1 MKALKRYYS
10 RKEQNT
16 LFFNTIILLI
26 FIIFSLNLMVT
37 QETLGGSISVGVI
50 LVFFTAA
57 MILKECLNFIF
68 QKAIYQL
75 TTECDPYAGYE
86 TILVLRKWDLLRSYT
101 TSYVAFSSLVYID
114 TENTQALFDLFS
126 ADNKLT
132 QNGKDMILIKNYSLY
147 KAYVLLNNKTQ
158 MKKAYAELIK
168 LKILSGKK
176 KGVSPLYAWFDI
188 EAEFA
193 LLTNDFKEANSI
205 LSKADIIALNTRE
218 RAHHYYLVALV
229 EREKGNYEEAL
240 SYMNQVTKIANKMAV
255 YDKARR
261 ASEEINNEK
270 TKKAR

>member
-16 LFFNTIILLI
+16 LFINSVFLLI
-26 FIIFSLNLMVT
+26 FILFSINLMVT
-37 QETLGGSISVGVI
+37 QDTVGGSISIAVI
-50 LVFFTAA
+50 LVFFTAS
-57 MILKECLNFIF
+57 MILKECLNYIF

-86 TILVLRKWDLLRSYT
+86 TMKVLRKWDILRSYT
-101 TSYVAFSSLVYID
+101 ISYVAFCSLVYID

-132 QNGKDMILIKNYSLY
+132 QSGKDMILIKNYSLY

-158 MKKAYAELIK
+158 IKKAYAELIK
-168 LKILSGKK
+168 LKVLSGMK

-205 LSKADIIALNTRE
+205 LSKADISALNTRE
-218 RAHHYYLVALV
+218 RAHHYYLVGLV
-229 EREKGNYEEAL
+229 EREKGNSEEAL
-240 SYMNQVTKIANKMAV
+240 SYMNQVNKIANRMAV